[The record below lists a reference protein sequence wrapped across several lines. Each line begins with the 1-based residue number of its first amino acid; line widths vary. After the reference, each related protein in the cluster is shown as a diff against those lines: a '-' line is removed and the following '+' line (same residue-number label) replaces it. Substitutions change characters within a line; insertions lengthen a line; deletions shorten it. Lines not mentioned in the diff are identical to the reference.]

1 MQLLAHLP
9 LQHREQP
16 LLERLLDDGDAGRGV
31 DSAVSHVL
39 PVRLLLSTSSGIGGG
54 ATTVLAIAASTSA
67 LVCGAILV
75 QEDRAN
81 NPQYAGPNLV

>member
-1 MQLLAHLP
+1 MTETPGAALS
-9 LQHREQP
+9 
-16 LLERLLDDGDAGRGV
+16 
-31 DSAVSHVL
+31 SAVSHVL

-75 QEDRAN
+75 QEDPPA
-81 NPQYAGPNLV
+81 NPQYTGLKLV